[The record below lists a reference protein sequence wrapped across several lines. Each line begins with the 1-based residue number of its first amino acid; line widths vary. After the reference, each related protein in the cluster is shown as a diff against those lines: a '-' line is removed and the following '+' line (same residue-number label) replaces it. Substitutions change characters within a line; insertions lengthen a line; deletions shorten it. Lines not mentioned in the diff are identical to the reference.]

1 MFVYECNRERRAPMV
16 GKVHAP
22 IIEQMGDKSRVSDM
36 NINAIAGENGI
47 EG

>member
-1 MFVYECNRERRAPMV
+1 MV

-36 NINAIAGENGI
+36 NINAIAGEDGVYK
-47 EG
+47 

>member
-1 MFVYECNRERRAPMV
+1 MV

-36 NINAIAGENGI
+36 NINATTRENGVYK
-47 EG
+47 

>member
-1 MFVYECNRERRAPMV
+1 MFVYERNMERRVPMV

-36 NINAIAGENGI
+36 NINAVAGEDGVYK
-47 EG
+47 